1 MTWTEMKKTTEPV
14 KSIKSAMI
22 DKMKSVFPFLI
33 VDGTTVF
40 SLPNGLFMNI
50 FSMRGDDFDALGME
64 YGEKQEYQTDDGD
77 LYYIS
82 DYESLDDMFQAMLEE
97 THR

>member
-1 MTWTEMKKTTEPV
+1 MKTTIDPV
-14 KSIKSAMI
+14 STIKAAII
-22 DKMKSVFPFLI
+22 DKMKSVFPFLV

-40 SLPNGLFMNI
+40 SLPDGLFMNV

-64 YGEKQEYQTDDGD
+64 YGENQEFQTDDGD

-82 DYESLDDMFQAMLEE
+82 DYQSLDDIFQAMLEE
-97 THR
+97 TRR

>member
-1 MTWTEMKKTTEPV
+1 MTWMEMKKTTDPITT
-14 KSIKSAMI
+14 IKAAII
-22 DKMKSVFPFLI
+22 DKMKSIFPFLI
-33 VDGTTVF
+33 VDGNIVF
-40 SLPNGLFMNI
+40 SLPDGLFMNV
-50 FSMRGDDFDALGME
+50 FSMKGDDFDALGME

-97 THR
+97 TKR